1 MSLSVNRQTLG
12 VCLLSLI
19 VSLVPF
25 VSQSAPILRN
35 VNITSASENS
45 QAQLTGEI
53 RSGGGGNM
61 TIRVNW
67 ADGSPISVGTVTNT
81 ATNFVAGH
89 YYRDDNPTNTPGDLY
104 TISISV
110 SNNTGVVSTNL
121 GVPVLNV
128 PPQLELSVNSPIE
141 IGAPA
146 TVRGLNI
153 REFVVPTA
161 GSGPNGIAVGPDG
174 NVWFTESSANRI
186 ARITTNGVITEFP
199 LSGGADGPA
208 GIATGSDGRLWFC
221 ASGSQQIGAMTTN
234 GAVTMY
240 TIPRTAS
247 EPFKTPQS
255 IVRRGNNM
263 WYTDLSYRIGRIT
276 PTGVITQYV
285 HQSGVNP
292 LGIAVGADNNI
303 WFTAYFSDTVN
314 RLRLSDNV
322 TTTYGLVPFA
332 SPALMTRGPDDAVW
346 FTQLGSGETVP
357 GAIGRITTNGVIT
370 TNIVGFTGP
379 YGICSGP
386 DGAIWFTERR
396 ISSGKNSIGR
406 LGMDGKLSRYG
417 LAIYSDTSEIV
428 AGPDG
433 GLWFTMPGRDRIGRI
448 RFTAAGNVVLS
459 GELNDPGYL
468 DPHTVLIN
476 WGDGSP
482 VETLNLAAGINS
494 FHVAH
499 TYSGA
504 QPLYVI
510 NVTASDDDTG
520 VDNASTVVLVNAI
533 RMRSITR
540 DQNGDVRIGG
550 NGANGQTVTIEG
562 STDLQSWSTVGT
574 ANSVSN
580 TFQFVHPNAPGTIR
594 YYRGKVP

>member
-1 MSLSVNRQTLG
+1 MSLSLNRQTLG

-25 VSQSAPILRN
+25 ASQSAPILRN
-35 VNITSASENS
+35 VTITSASENS
-45 QAQLTGEI
+45 QATLTGEI

-67 ADGSPISVGTVTNT
+67 GDGNPIVVGTLTNT
-81 ATNFVAGH
+81 ATNFVANH
-89 YYRDDNPTNTPGDLY
+89 YYRDDNPTNTPADLY

-110 SNNTGVVSTNL
+110 SNNAGVVSTNL
-121 GVPVLNV
+121 GVPVFNV
-128 PPQLELSVNSPIE
+128 PPQLELSINSLIE

-146 TVRGLNI
+146 TLRGLQI

-161 GSGPNGIAVGPDG
+161 GSDPNGIAVGPDG
-174 NVWFTESSANRI
+174 NIWFTETSANRLG
-186 ARITTNGVITEFP
+186 RITTNGVITEFP
-199 LSGGADGPA
+199 LSGGQRPT
-208 GIATGSDGRLWFC
+208 GIASGPDARLWFC

-240 TIPRTAS
+240 TIPRTPN

-255 IVRRGNNM
+255 ITRRGGAM
-263 WYTDLSYRIGRIT
+263 WYTDQSYRVSRIT
-276 PTGVITQYV
+276 TVGDVIQNV
-285 HQSGVNP
+285 FPAGVNP

-303 WFTAYFSDTVN
+303 WFTAYFSDMVH
-314 RLRLSDNV
+314 RLRPGDGATNEYALEF
-322 TTTYGLVPFA
+322 LA

-346 FTQLGSGETVP
+346 FTESGSGDALA
-357 GAIGRITTNGVIT
+357 GKIGRITTNGVLT
-370 TNIVGFTGP
+370 ETIVGHTGP
-379 YGICSGP
+379 YGICTGP

-396 ISSGKNSIGR
+396 FSSGKNSIGR

-448 RFTAAGNVVLS
+448 RFTTAGNVVLS

-468 DPHTVLIN
+468 DTHTVQID
-476 WGDGSP
+476 WGDGSA

-504 QPLYVI
+504 QPVYVI

-520 VDNASTVVLVNAI
+520 VDTASTVVMVNA
-533 RMRSITR
+533 MHLRSITR
-540 DQNGDVRIGG
+540 AQNGDVRITGTGG
-550 NGANGQTVTIEG
+550 NGQTITIEG

-574 ANSVSN
+574 ALSVSN
-580 TFQFVHPNAPGTIR
+580 NFQFLHPNAAGAIR
-594 YYRGKVP
+594 FYRGKLP